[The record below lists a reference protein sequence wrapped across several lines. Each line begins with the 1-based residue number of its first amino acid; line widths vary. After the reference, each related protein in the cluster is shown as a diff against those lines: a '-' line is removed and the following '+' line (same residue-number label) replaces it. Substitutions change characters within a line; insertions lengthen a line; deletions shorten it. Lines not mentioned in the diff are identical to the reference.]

1 MGVLSS
7 SDSSSSGSDSSGS
20 DSGSDS
26 DSDDQSAVQKRKSNF
41 LSFIVP
47 NLEKKLM
54 IPAPAQ
60 VFSNGAAL
68 LNEDLRLSDSNS
80 SDDSDDD

>member
-26 DSDDQSAVQKRKSNF
+26 DSDDQNAVQKRKFCYINLPFDSF
-41 LSFIVP
+41 LCQRH
-47 NLEKKLM
+47 
-54 IPAPAQ
+54 IPAPAP

>member
-41 LSFIVP
+41 LSSIVP
-47 NLEKKLM
+47 NLEKL
-54 IPAPAQ
+54 IVPAPAP

>member
-26 DSDDQSAVQKRKSNF
+26 DSDEQNAVQKRKFQS
-41 LSFIVP
+41 SPIK
-47 NLEKKLM
+47 NLLKSPLF
-54 IPAPAQ
+54 PAPAP
-60 VFSNGAAL
+60 VPFSNGAAL